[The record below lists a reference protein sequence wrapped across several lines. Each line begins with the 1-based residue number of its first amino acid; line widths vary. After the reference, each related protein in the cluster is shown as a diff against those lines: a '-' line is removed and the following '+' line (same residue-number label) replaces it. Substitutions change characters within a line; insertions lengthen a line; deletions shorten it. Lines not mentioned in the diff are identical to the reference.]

1 MVPILVH
8 KYEGLLN
15 TLFCTCK
22 REKDLLYFVHVQLK
36 LSGRE
41 YSKKLQLQ
49 YLLIYNFFHITVIS
63 LVLIYCIVQVLTKF
77 MSSEPL
83 FDNCLPLTMYFFS
96 HH

>member
-49 YLLIYNFFHITVIS
+49 YLLIY
-63 LVLIYCIVQVLTKF
+63 K
-77 MSSEPL
+77 
-83 FDNCLPLTMYFFS
+83 FFS
-96 HH
+96 HYCYITCSYLLYCSSPYKIYVQ